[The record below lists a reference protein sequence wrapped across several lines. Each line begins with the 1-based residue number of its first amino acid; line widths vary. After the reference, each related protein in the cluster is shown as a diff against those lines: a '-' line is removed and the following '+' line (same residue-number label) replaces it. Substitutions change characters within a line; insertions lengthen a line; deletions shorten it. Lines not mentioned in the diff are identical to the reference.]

1 MSISWFGGVFG
12 LGNDDEM
19 AKTSKAKVD
28 ETRVSAYSARLTSAK
43 TDKGAFEAVAEDL
56 EASPELTS
64 ADLIAIAHRYN
75 KGGKKPS
82 SKAAALAMIKKR
94 FVEIVRTA
102 NKNKVAERARP
113 W

>member
-12 LGNDDEM
+12 LGDDEM
-19 AKTSKAKVD
+19 AKASKVKVD
-28 ETRVSAYSARLTSAK
+28 DARVSAYVARLISAK
-43 TDKGAFEAVAEDL
+43 IERSAFDAVAEDL
-56 EASPELTS
+56 EASSDLTS
-64 ADLIAIAHRYN
+64 ADFIAIAHRYN
-75 KGGKKPS
+75 KGGKKPT

>member
-1 MSISWFGGVFG
+1 MSWLGGVFG
-12 LGNDDEM
+12 LGKDEM
-19 AKTSKAKVD
+19 VKSPKTKAND
-28 ETRVSAYSARLTSAK
+28 GRVSAYVVRLTAAK
-43 TDKGAFEAVAEDL
+43 IDRPVFETIVSDL
-56 EASPELTS
+56 ESASDVTS

-75 KGGKKPS
+75 KGGKKPA

>member
-12 LGNDDEM
+12 LGKDEM
-19 AKTSKAKVD
+19 AKAPKAVAD
-28 ETRVSAYSARLTSAK
+28 EGRVSECVGRLTEAK
-43 TDKGAFEAVAEDL
+43 TDRPTFEAVLSEL
-56 EASPELTS
+56 QSSKELTS
-64 ADLIAIAHRYN
+64 ADLIAVAHRYN
-75 KGGKKPS
+75 KGGKKPG

-94 FVEIVRTA
+94 FIEIVRTA

>member
-12 LGNDDEM
+12 LGNSEM
-19 AKTSKAKVD
+19 AKASKTKVD
-28 ETRVSAYSARLTSAK
+28 EGRVSAYLARLTAAK
-43 TDKGAFEAVAEDL
+43 TDRPVFESIVSELESAVDV
-56 EASPELTS
+56 TS

-75 KGGKKPS
+75 KGGKKPP
-82 SKAAALAMIKKR
+82 SKAGALAMIKKR
-94 FVEIVRTA
+94 FVEIVRTV